1 MIGCNCL
8 LTRLPADYQSEAAD
22 DEEVDGTEVKGQ
34 LAHLDDATLRER
46 IATMG
51 KGEFR
56 DICSVHLRGFPP
68 YSLFLLH

>member
-1 MIGCNCL
+1 M
-8 LTRLPADYQSEAAD
+8 TTYFSAADYQSEAAD

-51 KGEFR
+51 KGE
-56 DICSVHLRGFPP
+56 
-68 YSLFLLH
+68 